1 MKYKDTLNYKGY
13 IGTIEYTDE
22 NDCFF
27 GRVININ
34 ASISYEGNTLE
45 ELKKDF
51 EESIDDYFETLKAE
65 GLTPEKPYRGNVNVR
80 LEPDIHT
87 KASERSKKLGIS
99 LNKYINLA
107 VAAFNRQGN

>member
-22 NDCFF
+22 DGCFF
-27 GRVININ
+27 GEVTNIN
-34 ASISYEGNTLE
+34 ALIMYEGNTLE
-45 ELKKDF
+45 ELYEDF
-51 EESIDDYFETLKAE
+51 KGAIDDYFIMLEAE

-80 LEPDIHT
+80 LEPKTHA
-87 KASERSKKLGIS
+87 KASERSKKFGIS

-107 VAAFNRQGN
+107 VAAFNREGN